1 MDSYKGFKLNRN
13 EFGSFTIHMIGKG
26 ALPIILRG
34 SFNSLREVMT
44 KIDAYLEIKNN
55 G

>member
-13 EFGSFTIHMIGKG
+13 QFGDFTIHMIGKG
-26 ALPIILRG
+26 ALPQLLKG

-44 KIDAYLEIKNN
+44 RIDSYLEIKNKE
-55 G
+55 